1 LHVLPLIYASKKQQ
15 RLLKRKG
22 SSR

>member
-15 RLLKRKG
+15 RLLMRKG